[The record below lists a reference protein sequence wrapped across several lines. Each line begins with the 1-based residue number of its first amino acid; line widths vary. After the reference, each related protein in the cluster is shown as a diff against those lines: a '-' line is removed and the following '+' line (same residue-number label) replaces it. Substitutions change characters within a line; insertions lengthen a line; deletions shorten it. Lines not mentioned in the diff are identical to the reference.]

1 MEKIRSPIIVT
12 VGHVDHGKT
21 TLLDKIRGT
30 LVTNLEPGK
39 LSQHIGA
46 SYIPDTTIK
55 KICGDLLEK
64 FKVKLVIPGL
74 LLLDTPGHASFI
86 TLRKRGGA
94 VSDLAILVVDL
105 NEGFQEQTDES
116 LLVLKQFKVPFV
128 VAATKID
135 RVPGWQANKGLS
147 FFESLKKQ
155 SEGVKDELDKKLYRI
170 VSQLAERNFNSE
182 RFDRIDDFTK
192 QIAIIPCSG
201 ITGEGVPDLLM
212 MLAGLAQQFLKDK
225 LKISDVARGTVLEV
239 KEVRGFGLTL
249 DVILYDGQMNKS
261 DYLVI
266 GGKQPI
272 VTKAKALLV
281 PKPLRELRV
290 EKQFDSIDKVTA
302 ASGIKISAPNI
313 ENVISGS
320 PIMAVSSE
328 KDIENA
334 KKQVQREVEEV
345 VFKKQI
351 EGVVLK
357 ADTLG
362 SLEAMIKI
370 LNDEG
375 IPIREAEV
383 GNVSKQ
389 DVVDLQNVKDVVLR
403 VVLAFNVR
411 ILSEAENMSKDL
423 KVKIFQ
429 NNIIYRLIDEFK
441 EWKLQKKERELQEL
455 MEKTSRPFKIKI
467 LKGFVFRVSNPA
479 VFGVE
484 VLKGSLRP
492 GILVKRSD
500 GKIIGKIKEI
510 QKEGKPIKEAK
521 VGEKIAVGMEEPTF
535 GRQIKEGDVLVS
547 IISVEDRKILAKINE
562 KLTEDERELLKEI

>member
-30 LVTNLEPGK
+30 LVTNMEPGK

-46 SYIPDTTIK
+46 SYIPEQTIR
-55 KICGDLLEK
+55 KICGNLLDQ

-135 RVPGWQANKGLS
+135 RIPGWQVNKGMS

-155 SEGVKDELDKKLYRI
+155 SEGVKDDLDKKLYQI
-170 VSQLAERNFNSE
+170 VSQLAERSFNSE

-249 DVILYDGQMNKS
+249 DVILYDGQMNKT

-272 VTKAKALLV
+272 VTRAKAILV

-290 EKQFDSIDKVTA
+290 EKQFDSIDKITA
-302 ASGIKISAPNI
+302 ASGIKISSPNI

-320 PIMAVSSE
+320 PI
-328 KDIENA
+328 
-334 KKQVQREVEEV
+334 
-345 VFKKQI
+345 
-351 EGVVLK
+351 
-357 ADTLG
+357 
-362 SLEAMIKI
+362 
-370 LNDEG
+370 
-375 IPIREAEV
+375 
-383 GNVSKQ
+383 
-389 DVVDLQNVKDVVLR
+389 
-403 VVLAFNVR
+403 
-411 ILSEAENMSKDL
+411 
-423 KVKIFQ
+423 
-429 NNIIYRLIDEFK
+429 
-441 EWKLQKKERELQEL
+441 
-455 MEKTSRPFKIKI
+455 
-467 LKGFVFRVSNPA
+467 
-479 VFGVE
+479 
-484 VLKGSLRP
+484 
-492 GILVKRSD
+492 
-500 GKIIGKIKEI
+500 
-510 QKEGKPIKEAK
+510 
-521 VGEKIAVGMEEPTF
+521 IA
-535 GRQIKEGDVLVS
+535 
-547 IISVEDRKILAKINE
+547 
-562 KLTEDERELLKEI
+562 